1 MQDISIHG
9 MSANGEG
16 VGRLPDGRVVFVD
29 GTLPGDTA
37 RVELTETRKRVQYG
51 RVDAIVRPSSGRC
64 TSRCDVA
71 DCGGC
76 PWRMATMDLQG
87 QLKRQAVVETLR
99 RIGGVD
105 VDGMLGPVEQFDDG
119 WFGRHR
125 VRLHASYKEAT
136 DTQAAGWRLGYMMRR
151 SRQLVPLSACPVIWP
166 ELERLALAL
175 AQGVALL
182 PKEAG
187 LQEIDLAYS
196 RRDLRGGVRV
206 RAQGPL
212 QLFRESLAWLAGAD
226 VLGVEVVAQD
236 GTLRHGNLELR
247 YDHARADDYDLR
259 FEAGLFTQAL
269 PKGND
274 ALVAAVLHH
283 AQPHAQPR
291 LLELHAGIGNFSVP
305 LSRAGA
311 QVTAYE
317 VSRRASVLCERNA
330 RHAGTSVDVRA
341 LPDTAA
347 LAQLDAFDTVLLDP
361 PRIGARAVAEAMA
374 ACPSI
379 KRVLYVSCDA
389 GTLARDVKLMTQGG
403 LQLTHIQAF
412 DLFPQTPHVETFCV
426 LTREVSA

>member
-1 MQDISIHG
+1 MQDITIHG

-16 VGRLPDGRVVFVD
+16 VGRLPDGRVIFVD
-29 GTLPGDTA
+29 ATLPGDIV

-51 RVDAIVRPSSGRC
+51 RADAIVRPSAGRC
-64 TSRCDVA
+64 ASRCDIA
-71 DCGGC
+71 ECGGC
-76 PWRMATMDLQG
+76 PWRMVDASLQG
-87 QLKRQAVVETLR
+87 SLKRQALVETLR

-105 VDGMLGPVEQFDDG
+105 VDPMLGEVEQFEDG
-119 WFGRHR
+119 WFARHR

-187 LQEIDLAYS
+187 LQQIDLAYS

-206 RAQGPL
+206 QASGPL

-247 YDHARADDYDLR
+247 YDHARADEYDLR

-269 PKGND
+269 PQGND
-274 ALVAAVLHH
+274 SLVAAVLAH
-283 AQPHAQPR
+283 AQPHTQPR

-305 LSRAGA
+305 LCRAGA
-311 QVTAYE
+311 RVTAYE
-317 VSRRASVLCERNA
+317 LSRRAAVLCARNA
-330 RHAGTSVDVRA
+330 RQAGTSLEVHA
-341 LPDTAA
+341 LPDTQA
-347 LAQLDAFDTVLLDP
+347 LQHLHEYDTVLVDP
-361 PRIGARAVAEAMA
+361 PRAGARAVAEAVA
-374 ACPSI
+374 QCEAI

-389 GTLARDVKLMTQGG
+389 GTLARDVKLLTQGNM
-403 LQLTHIQAF
+403 QLTHIQAF

-426 LTREVSA
+426 LTR